1 MTEGPTGM
9 TKEVWMREALAEAA
23 LAAAAGDI
31 PVGCV
36 IVDGEGNI
44 IARGRNRR
52 EEAHDAT
59 AHAEVEAI
67 RAASKLRQSWRMEDC
82 SIVVTLEP
90 CPMCAGAIL
99 NARFGTVIYGAR
111 EEKTGSLG
119 SVVDLYSENYGYH
132 PKVYGG
138 ILANDCAALLKDFFE
153 KMR

>member
-1 MTEGPTGM
+1 M

-23 LAAAAGDI
+23 LAADAGDI

-36 IVDGEGNI
+36 IVDGGGNI

-138 ILANDCAALLKDFFE
+138 VLANDCAALLKDFFE

>member
-1 MTEGPTGM
+1 M
-9 TKEVWMREALAEAA
+9 TKEVWMREALSEAR

-36 IVDGEGNI
+36 IVDGSGQI

-52 EEAHDAT
+52 EALHDAT

-67 RAASKLRQSWRMEDC
+67 RAASKLRRSWRMEDC
-82 SIVVTLEP
+82 TLVVTLEP

-99 NARFGTVIYGAR
+99 NARFGSVVYGAR

-132 PKVYGG
+132 PRVYGG
-138 ILANDCAALLKDFFE
+138 VLAEDCAAVLKEFFE

>member
-1 MTEGPTGM
+1 M
-9 TKEVWMREALAEAA
+9 TKEVWMREALSEAR

-36 IVDGEGNI
+36 IVDGSGEI

-52 EEAHDAT
+52 EALHDAT

-67 RAASKLRQSWRMEDC
+67 RAASKLRRSWRMEDC
-82 SIVVTLEP
+82 TLVVTLEP

-99 NARFGTVIYGAR
+99 NARFGRVVYGAR

-132 PKVYGG
+132 PRVYGG
-138 ILANDCAALLKDFFE
+138 VLAAESAALLKEFFE
-153 KMR
+153 NMR

>member
-1 MTEGPTGM
+1 M

-23 LAAAAGDI
+23 LAADAGDI

-36 IVDGEGNI
+36 IVDGGGNI

-138 ILANDCAALLKDFFE
+138 VLDKDCAALLKEFFE

>member
-1 MTEGPTGM
+1 M
-9 TKEVWMREALAEAA
+9 TKEVWMREALAEAR
-23 LAAAAGDI
+23 LAGAAGDI

-36 IVDGEGNI
+36 IVDGTGNI
-44 IARGRNRR
+44 IARGHNRR
-52 EEAHDAT
+52 EAAHDAT

-82 SIVVTLEP
+82 SLVVTLEP

-132 PKVYGG
+132 PRVYGG
-138 ILANDCAALLKDFFE
+138 VLAADCAAVLKEFFE

>member
-1 MTEGPTGM
+1 M
-9 TKEVWMREALAEAA
+9 TKEVWMREALSEAR

-36 IVDGEGNI
+36 IVDGSGQI

-52 EEAHDAT
+52 EALHDAT

-67 RAASKLRQSWRMEDC
+67 RAASKLRRSWRMEDC
-82 SIVVTLEP
+82 TLVVTLEP

-99 NARFGTVIYGAR
+99 NARFGRVVYGAR

-132 PKVYGG
+132 PRVYGG
-138 ILANDCAALLKDFFE
+138 VLAAESAALLKEFFE
-153 KMR
+153 NMR

>member
-1 MTEGPTGM
+1 M
-9 TKEVWMREALAEAA
+9 TKEVWMREALSEAR

-36 IVDGEGNI
+36 IVDGSGEI

-52 EEAHDAT
+52 EALHDAT

-67 RAASKLRQSWRMEDC
+67 RAASKLRRSWRMEDC
-82 SIVVTLEP
+82 TLVVTLEP

-99 NARFGTVIYGAR
+99 NARFGRVVYGAR

-132 PKVYGG
+132 PRVYGG
-138 ILANDCAALLKDFFE
+138 VLAEESAALLREFFE
-153 KMR
+153 TIR

>member
-1 MTEGPTGM
+1 M
-9 TKEVWMREALAEAA
+9 TKEGWMREALAEAA
-23 LAAAAGDI
+23 LALEAGDV

-36 IVDGEGNI
+36 IVDAAGEI

-52 EEAHDAT
+52 EETHDAT

-67 RAASKLRQSWRMEDC
+67 RAASKRRQSWRMEDC
-82 SIVVTLEP
+82 TLVVTLEP

-99 NARFGTVIYGAR
+99 NARFGSVVYGAR

-132 PKVYGG
+132 PRVYGG
-138 ILANDCAALLKDFFE
+138 VLAEDCAALLKEFFE

>member
-1 MTEGPTGM
+1 MIKEG
-9 TKEVWMREALAEAA
+9 WMREALAEAR

-36 IVDGEGNI
+36 IVDGEGTI

-52 EEAHDAT
+52 EQNHDAT

-67 RAASKLRQSWRMEDC
+67 RAASALRQSWRMEDC

-138 ILANDCAALLKDFFE
+138 VLAEESATILKEFFE

>member
-1 MTEGPTGM
+1 M
-9 TKEVWMREALAEAA
+9 TKEVWMREALSEAR

-36 IVDGEGNI
+36 IVDGSGEI

-52 EEAHDAT
+52 EALHDAT

-67 RAASKLRQSWRMEDC
+67 RAASKLRRSWRMEDC
-82 SIVVTLEP
+82 TLVVTLEP

-99 NARFGTVIYGAR
+99 NARFGCVVYGAR

-138 ILANDCAALLKDFFE
+138 VLAADCAAVLKEFFE

>member
-1 MTEGPTGM
+1 M
-9 TKEVWMREALAEAA
+9 TKEVWMREALSEAR

-36 IVDGEGNI
+36 IVDGSGEI

-52 EEAHDAT
+52 EALHDAT

-67 RAASKLRQSWRMEDC
+67 RAASKLRRSWRMEDC
-82 SIVVTLEP
+82 TLVVTLEP

-99 NARFGTVIYGAR
+99 NAHFGCVVYGAR

-132 PKVYGG
+132 PRVYGG
-138 ILANDCAALLKDFFE
+138 VLAAESAALLKEFFE

>member
-1 MTEGPTGM
+1 M
-9 TKEVWMREALAEAA
+9 TKEVWMREALSEAR

-36 IVDGEGNI
+36 IVDGSGEI

-52 EEAHDAT
+52 EALHDAT

-67 RAASKLRQSWRMEDC
+67 RAASKLRRSWRMEDC
-82 SIVVTLEP
+82 TLVVTLEP

-99 NARFGTVIYGAR
+99 NARFGCVVYGAR

-132 PKVYGG
+132 PRVYGG
-138 ILANDCAALLKDFFE
+138 VLAAESAALLKEFFE